1 MNFGGGFPFGDIP
14 GFGGGFPGGMPGGPG
29 MGRKKSDNEKYYKML
44 GVERTASQ
52 DELKKAHRK
61 AAMKHHP
68 DKGGDAETFRNINE
82 AYDVLKDPKKRE
94 VYDQYGEDAIKEGM
108 HEHGGG
114 GGGMADIF
122 DMMNGGRGGRQRERK
137 GDNVT
142 HKLKVTLEE
151 CYSGSVRKLQLTR
164 RMKCGTCSGT
174 GSKSGRSMTC
184 ATCNGQGIVL
194 QMRQLG
200 PGMVT
205 QMQAHCP
212 DCGGSGERTDPAD
225 RCSDCGGKKLKPEK
239 KVFEVP
245 VEKGHANG
253 MKVVL
258 RGEAGYSDPTALPGD
273 IVFIIEE
280 KEHAV
285 FTRKKS
291 DLFYKKEISLS
302 EALCGVKFTIP
313 HLDGRHLLI
322 ETKPGEVIK
331 PGEYKAITDEGMP
344 RHGSSFDR
352 GSLYIEFD
360 VKFPET
366 LSASAMGALKAA
378 LPDGGSSSMDT
389 DDAEEVELRAV
400 DVSAEIRNAR
410 ARGAR
415 RPMGAGSADSDSDDE
430 GFPGGRGPG
439 GQRVQCAQQ

>member
-14 GFGGGFPGGMPGGPG
+14 GFGGFPGGMPGGMPQ
-29 MGRKKSDNEKYYKML
+29 RPKSDNEKYYKML
-44 GVERTASQ
+44 GVEKTATQ
-52 DELKKAHRK
+52 EELKKAHRR

-108 HEHGGG
+108 HESGG

-122 DMMNGGRGGRQRERK
+122 DMMGGGRGRQRERK
-137 GDNVT
+137 GDDVV

-151 CYSGSVRKLQLTR
+151 CFNGSIRKLQLTR
-164 RMKCGTCSGT
+164 RMKCGTCNGT
-174 GSKSGRSMTC
+174 GSKSGKSTTC
-184 ATCNGQGIVL
+184 TQCNGQGVVL

-205 QMQAHCP
+205 QMQTTCP
-212 DCGGSGERTDPAD
+212 GCGGSGERVRPDD
-225 RCSDCGGKKLKPEK
+225 VCGDCGGKKLKAEK

-258 RGEAGYSDPTALPGD
+258 RGEAGYSDPRMLPGD

-280 KEHAV
+280 KEHAT
-285 FTRKKS
+285 FSRKRA
-291 DLFYKKEISLS
+291 DLFYNKEITLT

-344 RHGSSFDR
+344 IHGNSFDR
-352 GSLYIEFD
+352 GTLYIQFTI
-360 VKFPET
+360 KFPDT
-366 LSASAMGALKAA
+366 LSTSAMSALKAA
-378 LPDGGSSSMDT
+378 LPSSSASSMDT
-389 DDAEEVELRAV
+389 DGADVEEVELRPV
-400 DVSAEIRNAR
+400 DVNAEIRNAR
-410 ARGAR
+410 ARGASR
-415 RPMGAGSADSDSDDE
+415 GYGGSYGDDESDDDDM
-430 GFPGGRGPG
+430 PGARGPG